1 VSERPGED
9 RAETPVER
17 LSDGGAAT
25 GPSGPAYATLAEGHR
40 RAGRAHEA
48 ESLARAGLRVFPGG
62 TSGRLALALAL
73 LDQRRI
79 EEARREVEGLLES
92 LSEFQAARGA
102 LAALIGESESE
113 PAEPE
118 PDVDAAMD
126 AWAEE
131 PAVEQ
136 DDVLLAEGASPFATQ
151 TMAGLLERQGHADD
165 ARALRARLEGS
176 DAEPAPDVA
185 AAAPSEPEEF
195 ALPEPE
201 PIPALAAAWAEPAP
215 AAAWPEPAPAAA
227 WAEPALAAAWAEPAP
242 AAAWPEP
249 APAAAWAEPAPAQA
263 ADPLAEHVESL
274 GAFAF
279 ESEERVAEL
288 APETQY
294 EPAPPLDA
302 KAERRAQVIAT
313 LERWLDNLR
322 RGVR

>member
-151 TMAGLLERQGHADD
+151 TMAGLLERQGHAAD

-201 PIPALAAAWAEPAP
+201 PIPAL
-215 AAAWPEPAPAAA
+215 AAA

>member
-227 WAEPALAAAWAEPAP
+227 WAEPA
-242 AAAWPEP
+242 
-249 APAAAWAEPAPAQA
+249 PAQA

>member
-25 GPSGPAYATLAEGHR
+25 GPSGPAYPTLAEGHR

-102 LAALIGESESE
+102 LAALIGESEPE

-131 PAVEQ
+131 PTVEQ
-136 DDVLLAEGASPFATQ
+136 EDVVLAEGTSPFATA
-151 TMAGLLERQGHADD
+151 TMAGLLERQGHAED

-176 DAEPAPDVA
+176 DAEASPALT
-185 AAAPSEPEEF
+185 AAAPGEPEVF
-195 ALPEPE
+195 TLPEPE
-201 PIPALAAAWAEPAP
+201 PIPALAAAWTEPAP
-215 AAAWPEPAPAAA
+215 AAAWTEPPPAAA
-227 WAEPALAAAWAEPAP
+227 WEEPAP
-242 AAAWPEP
+242 D
-249 APAAAWAEPAPAQA
+249 QA
-263 ADPLAEHVESL
+263 ADPLAEHVESF

-288 APETQY
+288 APEMDHA
-294 EPAPPLDA
+294 PAPPLDA